1 MREMQAT
8 LVQHPV
14 APVVGHTAHG
24 NWLAGRMASRCQR
37 DVEQARGLA
46 GIIEKQ
52 FIKVTHAIEHKG
64 VGVIGLDA
72 QVLLHH
78 WCVLCI
84 FSFRIHAV
92 LLFYLLIYKLILLF

>member
-1 MREMQAT
+1 M
-8 LVQHPV
+8 
-14 APVVGHTAHG
+14 VGHTAHG

-46 GIIEKQ
+46 GIVEKQ
-52 FIKVTHAIEHKG
+52 FVKVTHAIEHKG

-78 WCVLCI
+78 RGVLNSGRLVNPGFVTASYSALTIRLRPSCL
-84 FSFRIHAV
+84 A
-92 LLFYLLIYKLILLF
+92 